1 MLDSPPRSSGRV
13 AERSA
18 TAQLQALL
26 AAWPDQPERFRSLWR
41 QVENP
46 EALLHQAARHGILGV
61 LATPLSDPAALP
73 ATLQLALQQRL
84 LAERLWQ
91 EQLLQA
97 HRETLLALE
106 KAGIQV
112 AVLKGP
118 MLSERLH
125 GDPCCR
131 RSTDVDLLID
141 APDLHRAV
149 EALAAAGYQRE
160 AGPSTLYHERYH
172 HHVALYCPLR
182 PVLELHLRLFT
193 GFGVVLSAGD
203 VLPRCW
209 RFHSTTGLACWLLN
223 AEDEFLH
230 LCVHAAG
237 HEFDRLAWLY
247 DLKLFLLKQPI
258 ADWTAL
264 CDRAETLGVALAL
277 AFTLEVL
284 RRRLAVQ
291 LPEAESFLRR
301 YRPRWRTAARLLA
314 WLETLPAGSRRAKLA
329 ALLLQASL
337 CDRNASSLW
346 FLQHHLLRVA
356 RRRLHRYVPRL
367 VPEHWAG

>member
-1 MLDSPPRSSGRV
+1 MLDSPSRTSGRDS
-13 AERSA
+13 ERFA
-18 TAQLQALL
+18 TAQLQELL
-26 AAWPDQPERFRSLWR
+26 AAWPDQPARFWSRWR

-46 EALLHQAARHGILGV
+46 EALLQQAARHGVLGV
-61 LATPLSDPAALP
+61 LGVPLSDPTALP
-73 ATLQLALQQRL
+73 AALRAILQERL

-97 HRETLLALE
+97 HRETLQSLE
-106 KAGIQV
+106 NADIRA

-118 MLSERLH
+118 MLSERLY
-125 GDPCCR
+125 GDPFCR

-141 APDLHRAV
+141 APDLGRAIA
-149 EALAAAGYQRE
+149 ALATAGYQRE
-160 AGPSTLYHERYH
+160 AVPSTLYHERYH

-193 GFGVVLSAGD
+193 GFGVVLNAAD

-209 RFHSTTGLACWLLN
+209 SFHSTTGLACWLLN

-230 LCVHAAG
+230 RCVHAAG
-237 HEFDRLAWLY
+237 HEFERLARLY
-247 DLKLFLLKQPI
+247 FLKLFLLKQPI
-258 ADWTAL
+258 ADWAAL
-264 CDRAETLGVALAL
+264 FDRAEALGIALAL

-284 RRRLAVQ
+284 RRRLAVR
-291 LPEAESFLRR
+291 LPEAESFQRG
-301 YRPRWRTAARLLA
+301 YRPRWQWAARLLA
-314 WLETLPAGSRRAKLA
+314 WLDGLPNGSRRAKLA

-337 CDRNASSLW
+337 CDRPTSSLW

-356 RRRLHRYVPRL
+356 RRRLHRWLPGIM
-367 VPEHWAG
+367 PSAWAG

>member
-1 MLDSPPRSSGRV
+1 MLDSPRPSSGRDT
-13 AERSA
+13 ERSA

-26 AAWPDQPERFRSLWR
+26 AAWPDQPARFWSLWR

-46 EALLHQAARHGILGV
+46 EVLLHQAARHGVLGV
-61 LATPLSDPAALP
+61 LGSPLGDPAALP
-73 ATLQLALQQRL
+73 ATLRVNLQERL

-97 HRETLLALE
+97 HRETLQALE
-106 KAGIQV
+106 SAGIRA

-118 MLSERLH
+118 MLSERLY
-125 GDPCCR
+125 GDPCRR

-141 APDLHRAV
+141 APDLGRAV
-149 EALAAAGYQRE
+149 AALAAPGYQRE
-160 AGPSTLYHERYH
+160 AGPSTRYHERYH

-193 GFGVVLSAGD
+193 GFGVALNAAD

-209 RFHSTTGLACWLLN
+209 RFQSTTGLACWLLN

-237 HEFDRLAWLY
+237 HEFERLAWLY
-247 DLKLFLLKQPI
+247 DLKLFLSKQPI
-258 ADWTAL
+258 ADWAAL
-264 CDRAETLGVALAL
+264 FDRAEALGVALAL
-277 AFTLEVL
+277 AFTLEML
-284 RRRLAVQ
+284 HRRLGVQ
-291 LPEAESFLRR
+291 FPDTGPFLSR
-301 YRPRWRTAARLLA
+301 YRPRWQTAARLLT
-314 WLETLPAGSRRAKLA
+314 WLDGLPVGSRRAKFA
-329 ALLLQASL
+329 ALCLQAAL
-337 CDRNASSLW
+337 CDRKTSSLW

-356 RRRLHRYVPRL
+356 RRRVQHYVPRL